1 MLQSVLYQK
10 GQHLQPKYFELVRP
24 TTIALCFIQLLA
36 EVLCFC
42 QKTST
47 KHRTHWCRKYHIFH
61 PFLFLMN
68 LLFLSSTL
76 FAKK

>member
-47 KHRTHWCRKYHIFH
+47 KHRLTGAENITFPI
-61 PFLFLMN
+61 PFYF
-68 LLFLSSTL
+68 
-76 FAKK
+76 